1 MGSTD
6 ITTVP
11 GLLEFLKEQGEL
23 LVASKEVD
31 PVCEVAG
38 IAKALENGPAILFEN
53 IKGYSGQ
60 RLLINT
66 FSRRSRM
73 AKIFSVAD
81 SKTFKFK
88 CLEAMN
94 KPIQPEIV
102 TKASCQEVVI
112 DKDIDVLKTMP
123 VTQSMETDAGRI
135 ISGGVSLVS
144 GADIGHCTAF
154 RRTFFRGKDW
164 ASISINPDSHIGY
177 VLPRLREKGLK
188 LPITLNISCP
198 AAVNIT
204 AARSSLQWGMPFGT
218 DELAPAGRL
227 QGAPVKICR
236 AKTVD
241 AYSIADAEWVVE
253 GYLDPSQLVWES
265 AEAERTGNEL
275 TPFFVEWLGYQG
287 WARNTVKFQAT
298 AITHR
303 KNNPVFYSTIAS
315 SMEGS
320 NLSAAF
326 AEAIS
331 YDIFSRIGSGS
342 AVVKDLNILDFMHG
356 SAGLVIQM
364 TKKSGAHD
372 EFARRLIT
380 AAFASSA
387 YLRFV
392 AVVDEDINIYNA
404 EDVMWALMTRVDPR
418 KDIIILNS
426 DTSSSVPIGRRAH
439 GKECKMGFDATA
451 PFDNKSAFKRWKYPA
466 VNLENWFEAKDI
478 AKAKAQQNEYAR
490 FLSEDRF

>member
-1 MGSTD
+1 MDTTD
-6 ITTVP
+6 ISTVP
-11 GLLEFLKEQGEL
+11 GLLEVLKEQGEL
-23 LVASKEVD
+23 LTTRKEVN

-38 IAKALENGPAILFEN
+38 IAKALEDGPAILFEN
-53 IKGYSGQ
+53 IKGYPDQ

-66 FSRRSRM
+66 FSSRSRM
-73 AKIFSVAD
+73 ARIFNVAD
-81 SKTFKFK
+81 SRAFKFK
-88 CLEAMN
+88 CLEALN
-94 KPIQPEIV
+94 KPVPPEIV
-102 TKASCQEVVI
+102 TKAPCQEVVI

-135 ISGGVSLVS
+135 ISGGISLVS
-144 GADIGHCTAF
+144 GAEIGHCTAF
-154 RRTFFRGKDW
+154 RRTFFRGEDW

-177 VLPRLREKGLK
+177 LLPRLKEKGQK
-188 LPITLNISCP
+188 LPLTLNISCP

-204 AARSSLQWGMPFGT
+204 AARSSLQWGMPYGT
-218 DELAPAGRL
+218 DELAPAGGL
-227 QGAPVKICR
+227 QGSAVRICKAR
-236 AKTVD
+236 TVD
-241 AYSIADAEWVVE
+241 AYSIADAEWVIE

-265 AEAERTGNEL
+265 ETAERTGSEL

-287 WARNTVKFQAT
+287 WARHTVKFQAT

-303 KNNPVFYSTIAS
+303 KENPIFYSTIAS
-315 SMEGS
+315 SLEGS

-331 YDIFSRIGSGS
+331 YDIFNRIGSGS

-364 TKKSGAHD
+364 TKKTGAHD

-380 AAFASSA
+380 AAFASST
-387 YLRFV
+387 YLRLV
-392 AVVDEDINIYNA
+392 AIVDEDINIYNA
-404 EDVMWALMTRVDPR
+404 EDVMWAIMTRVDPR

-426 DTSSSVPIGRRAH
+426 DASSSIPIGRRAH

-451 PFDNKSAFKRWKYPA
+451 PFDNKFAFKRWKYPA
-466 VNLENWFEAKDI
+466 VNLENWFTDKEISSART
-478 AKAKAQQNEYAR
+478 QQNEYAR
-490 FLSEDRF
+490 FLSEDRY